1 MYGVWQGKHGF
12 FWRIEG
18 SEWYGTIFILSN
30 ITNITYSL
38 FSWCVCINIIKML
51 SNWDR
56 HDDSLKVQKPSKP
69 NCIHLSLCSR
79 DKRFTGQQFSFI
91 KRFDCDLEV
100 VTWGDLDHGG
110 DITSVEALQRGAS
123 IRRIQST
130 TAAFAAIQFD
140 ATVVAWGDPK
150 FGGDASDLDVADV
163 MFVNLRICHC

>member
-1 MYGVWQGKHGF
+1 M
-12 FWRIEG
+12 
-18 SEWYGTIFILSN
+18 
-30 ITNITYSL
+30 
-38 FSWCVCINIIKML
+38 
-51 SNWDR
+51 
-56 HDDSLKVQKPSKP
+56 
-69 NCIHLSLCSR
+69 
-79 DKRFTGQQFSFI
+79 
-91 KRFDCDLEV
+91 